1 VPNRGRARWVAA
13 AALAAPISALV
24 GACASPALPA
34 DGTTTV
40 VASFYP
46 LAEAARQ
53 VGGAAVAV
61 DNLTPPG
68 VEPHD
73 LELSPKEI
81 EAIATADV
89 VLYLG
94 QGFQP
99 AVEDAVGVATGVR
112 VDLLQG
118 MPVRSGSDEGPG
130 GSVTDPHV
138 WLDPTLM
145 SRIVGRV
152 EAALAKAGP
161 ANADAFAANA
171 RAYRTELAGL
181 DEEFRAGLSSCRRDL
196 LVTSHAAFGYL
207 ADRYGLRQEAIS
219 GLSPEAEP
227 DPRRLAELAELVRA
241 NGATT
246 IFTEELVSPA
256 VADALA
262 RETGVTTE
270 VLNPLESLSLPET
283 ASGDDYVSVMRR
295 NLAALRRGLGCATG
309 A

>member
-1 VPNRGRARWVAA
+1 MDRRTARPLVT
-13 AALAAPISALV
+13 LAAGLLTLAG
-24 GACASPALPA
+24 GACASAPPSS
-34 DGTTTV
+34 TTGVTV

-46 LAEAARQ
+46 LAEAARR
-53 VGGAAVAV
+53 VGGATVAV

-99 AVEDAVGVATGVR
+99 AVEDALGVATGVR
-112 VDLLQG
+112 VDLLEG
-118 MPVRSGSDEGPG
+118 IPVRPGPDEGSG
-130 GSVTDPHV
+130 DSVTDPHV

-152 EAALAKAGP
+152 ATALTKADPAGAA
-161 ANADAFAANA
+161 AFAANA
-171 RAYRTELAGL
+171 RTYRAELAAL
-181 DEEFRAGLSSCRRDL
+181 DEEFRTGLASCARDL
-196 LVTSHAAFGYL
+196 IVTSHAAFGYL
-207 ADRYGLRQEAIS
+207 ADRYGLRQEPIS

-227 DPRRLAELAELVRA
+227 DPRRLAELADLVRA
-241 NGATT
+241 NGVTT

-262 RETGVTTE
+262 RETGATTA
-270 VLNPLESLSLPET
+270 VLDPLESLTLAE
-283 ASGDDYVSVMRR
+283 AAAGEDYLSVMRR
-295 NLAALRRGLGCATG
+295 NLAALQRGLGCAMG
-309 A
+309 G